1 MKRAVDVIIFNPPY
15 VPTNIDE
22 ARNAQYACDIQ
33 SSWAGG
39 SDGMNIT
46 DQFLDLVEQ
55 LMGPRARFYLVAVK
69 ENDIPSIRRR
79 MLEIHGLQSDVGS
92 FITP

>member
-15 VPTNIDE
+15 VPTNMDE

-46 DQFLDLVEQ
+46 DQFLDLVEVWNAS
-55 LMGPRARFYLVAVK
+55 GT
-69 ENDIPSIRRR
+69 
-79 MLEIHGLQSDVGS
+79 LQACL
-92 FITP
+92 TAH